1 MEEDASLQIIWRI
14 RAACQSRSNTMHEC
28 NRLFDMHIYTRCG
41 YMCWRAQST
50 GRILSHHCRS
60 GNCAGRS
67 IKRGSA
73 LGFHRGN
80 LQRWTSLPVYY
91 QVVYFTVV
99 RLYVWAPRDLSF
111 SLSSMSPFDV
121 FGTTDAHLL
130 HLPLCPSLLPAMHLP
145 EHTGRRSFCRALN
158 DPQQLLFPLVF
169 STTPLLSRSNRIL
182 DAFSSLFRA
191 ALLVPT
197 WLRGTYYAYS
207 CKLRSSDHREYGET
221 TRGIISEHII

>member
-28 NRLFDMHIYTRCG
+28 NRLFDIHIYMRCG

-99 RLYVWAPRDLSF
+99 RLCVWAPRDLSF
-111 SLSSMSPFDV
+111 SLSLFYVSFRRLRHDRCTSSSS
-121 FGTTDAHLL
+121 
-130 HLPLCPSLLPAMHLP
+130 PSLSFSPSRYAPTGTYRTTFLLPYSQWPATATLP
-145 EHTGRRSFCRALN
+145 PRVLHH
-158 DPQQLLFPLVF
+158 P
-169 STTPLLSRSNRIL
+169 TPL
-182 DAFSSLFRA
+182 SL
-191 ALLVPT
+191 
-197 WLRGTYYAYS
+197 
-207 CKLRSSDHREYGET
+207 
-221 TRGIISEHII
+221 